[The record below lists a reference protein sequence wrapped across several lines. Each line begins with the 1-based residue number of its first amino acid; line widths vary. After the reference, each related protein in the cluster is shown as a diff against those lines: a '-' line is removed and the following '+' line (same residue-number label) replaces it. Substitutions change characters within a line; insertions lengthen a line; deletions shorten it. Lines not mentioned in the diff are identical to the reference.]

1 MAWNA
6 GHGFV
11 MDICVLWFLEEI
23 KETLYDVAGIYAII
37 IQSITNDHFV
47 VHVLKYM
54 FCLSEVLNSLLRTCS
69 HDGVNNVITA
79 KWESF

>member
-47 VHVLKYM
+47 VHVLK
-54 FCLSEVLNSLLRTCS
+54 
-69 HDGVNNVITA
+69 
-79 KWESF
+79 